1 MVGSTITVGYPF
13 IVNAGTNAQYDW
25 NVSLPW
31 LNFMGNQTLTTVNL
45 SNGTT
50 LALKGYSATGA
61 NPDASN
67 PIHIIAGFYNDV
79 LLCYNG
85 SLPSS
90 GTPFYQESYTPYT
103 YFAVDLNNTH
113 ATLGNVLYWQ
123 TYNPPAG
130 NVTILESGVDPVARV
145 FYETYKEQM
154 QYVAYNMDTGMYMW
168 GPTAPQPALDY
179 YGNDFGGD
187 LDAQT
192 AYGKL
197 YSVGFA
203 GILYCYDEQTGDLLW
218 TYGNGGEGNSTYSGL
233 NTFYGAYPT
242 FIQAIGNGVIYMD
255 TTEHTI
261 TDPIFKGSMERAI
274 NATDGTELWTL
285 SSYTGGGNTI
295 VAHAIADGFT
305 TFFNGYDNQIYVV
318 GQGPSRLTV
327 TAPDAGLSFGQ
338 PVVIRGTVTD
348 ICAGTKQNQQAA
360 DFPNGV
366 PVASDVSM
374 KDWMG
379 FVYQQKPMPNNFTG
393 VPVSIDVYDSNGNYR
408 NIGTATT
415 SATGTYS
422 LAWTP
427 DIPGSYQVIAT
438 FHGNN
443 AYWGSYAQTAFEVMN
458 APTATAAP
466 TAAPLTA
473 ADMYFVPA
481 IAGLFVLIIVVLV
494 LVALMLLRK
503 RP

>member
-1 MVGSTITVGYPF
+1 
-13 IVNAGTNAQYDW
+13 
-25 NVSLPW
+25 
-31 LNFMGNQTLTTVNL
+31 
-45 SNGTT
+45 
-50 LALKGYSATGA
+50 
-61 NPDASN
+61 
-67 PIHIIAGFYNDV
+67 
-79 LLCYNG
+79 
-85 SLPSS
+85 
-90 GTPFYQESYTPYT
+90 
-103 YFAVDLNNTH
+103 
-113 ATLGNVLYWQ
+113 
-123 TYNPPAG
+123 
-130 NVTILESGVDPVARV
+130 
-145 FYETYKEQM
+145 
-154 QYVAYNMDTGMYMW
+154 
-168 GPTAPQPALDY
+168 
-179 YGNDFGGD
+179 
-187 LDAQT
+187 
-192 AYGKL
+192 
-197 YSVGFA
+197 
-203 GILYCYDEQTGDLLW
+203 
-218 TYGNGGEGNSTYSGL
+218 
-233 NTFYGAYPT
+233 
-242 FIQAIGNGVIYMD
+242 
-255 TTEHTI
+255 
-261 TDPIFKGSMERAI
+261 
-274 NATDGTELWTL
+274 
-285 SSYTGGGNTI
+285 
-295 VAHAIADGFT
+295 
-305 TFFNGYDNQIYVV
+305 
-318 GQGPSRLTV
+318 
-327 TAPDAGLSFGQ
+327 
-338 PVVIRGTVTD
+338 VTD